1 MFPDEKACRRYLV
14 EVRWGGRP
22 RCGKCDH
29 DRIWKLRNGR
39 FECRQCGHQTS
50 VTTDSLR
57 SYSQRAVAPR
67 NHHRVNLKQ
76 LEDVKIED
84 PLQQCHRVANLLKR
98 WLLGTYHGS
107 ASRKHLAAY
116 LDEDAFR
123 FNRRK
128 IRGVGRIAAR
138 LIQQVVAVR
147 PITYR
152 TIVHSPV
159 TP

>member
-1 MFPDEKACRRYLV
+1 MAGFFRRN
-14 EVRWGGRP
+14 
-22 RCGKCDH
+22 
-29 DRIWKLRNGR
+29 IASSA
-39 FECRQCGHQTS
+39 S
-50 VTTDSLR
+50 VTTDSLQ

-67 NHHRVNLKQ
+67 RHHRVNLKQ
-76 LEDVKIED
+76 VDIQVQD
-84 PLQQCHRVANLLKR
+84 PLNQCHRVANLLKR

-116 LDEDAFR
+116 LDEYAFR

-128 IRGVGRIAAR
+128 TNGVGRIAAR
-138 LIQQVVAVR
+138 LIQQAVTVQ
-147 PITYR
+147 PITYW

>member
-1 MFPDEKACRRYLV
+1 
-14 EVRWGGRP
+14 
-22 RCGKCDH
+22 
-29 DRIWKLRNGR
+29 
-39 FECRQCGHQTS
+39 
-50 VTTDSLR
+50 
-57 SYSQRAVAPR
+57 
-67 NHHRVNLKQ
+67 
-76 LEDVKIED
+76 
-84 PLQQCHRVANLLKR
+84 QCHRVANLLKR

-116 LDEDAFR
+116 LDEYAFR

-128 IRGVGRIAAR
+128 TRGVGRIAAR

-152 TIVHSPV
+152 TIVHSSV